1 MAHGANEL
9 QLSLEHVV
17 RLDGLG
23 EELTLLDENL
33 KQVLRDAR
41 LQTRRQVE
49 KESVQLLLK
58 VETVV

>member
-1 MAHGANEL
+1 MAHGANKL
-9 QLSLEHVV
+9 QLTLEHVV